1 MYKHA
6 WSKKPIPPRF
16 VVKESPLERQ
26 QRQLENYLT
35 DVALA
40 VLEKQHPP
48 KMPWYQWKKYKT
60 AVEGA
65 GGINEWAGHRP
76 EWEKAISAAK
86 RTLKRTNRGRARN
99 AATNGIGKKPSGK
112 IGKKGRKTKSSKDS
126 GSAST

>member
-65 GGINEWAGHRP
+65 GGINE
-76 EWEKAISAAK
+76 
-86 RTLKRTNRGRARN
+86 ARN